1 MVKNN
6 LQAMEQNLR
15 SIAKRYKSVKYSI
28 GLVILFLMMGLN
40 VFSQDVMTTEEIAAS
55 RETLKNSVGNL
66 QDKINTARRENQKE
80 INGLRLELIQLM
92 EQGNQVVKSPWTSW
106 QFGANY
112 MYNNWGSTYK
122 GRGDKKAKYPYEG
135 IYTRNSDIF
144 LRNVSPDSELYEQYI
159 STAVDK
165 AAYSSISSTIKQRG
179 GSTSYGLA
187 SNNNNQEPIAS
198 IELGASVKP
207 KNISKSPITVT
218 PPSITVN
225 PVTPLNTPEPPL
237 PPQLPRIEIETFNPV
252 APDPIRVSLP
262 TPPTFNIKL
271 GSFCNYMTPNCNGR
285 GVDGGP
291 HSGTPYSFSHTTD
304 VTINKNDISGGP
316 AVRYAWTS
324 YDSAL
329 LKVYFDYGVT
339 NNWSGGGKATVNA
352 DLTIDSIR
360 GGIQPDPSVN
370 GAYNTGMFLTGGSRV
385 ATLDNAVNAG
395 IINAKTINMMGPLVV
410 GYEAQSDF
418 SRSVNGTRT
427 LENAASG
434 TITDA
439 IEKSDQTDD
448 ARLNSLL
455 KVKQVYSNGTGI
467 HGYNP
472 NSDGAGTVE
481 DTTLTLPPFAGG
493 GTLGITRDPD
503 IGYKDANGNFVITK
517 HGGYTGYKIGLIL
530 TYENTDN
537 RADTNY
543 VLTNKGTIDFQ
554 GKRSIGIQV
563 FAPGNDTNGINAP
576 IVTVKNEGTNSK
588 ITLGGVASYGLKLSS
603 RVDATS
609 KVENEGT
616 IEITGD
622 NTATYK
628 QDNNPAT
635 SRTHIYDA
643 DGTSLSSG
651 IAILEDGNL
660 TGNASIRAYTG
671 KVLNKGTISVSGGEG
686 NTGMVLINKANDN
699 ITNETIGKIN
709 VTGSKNIGMRA
720 DLGTVA
726 TDDTATRLLPTAIN
740 KGTISITNGE
750 QNIGMVANNSDG
762 GTTTVG
768 SETVMKN
775 RAVAKNEAGA
785 KILFNGVSKKGIG
798 LFAEKGG
805 EIINSG
811 EIKGNNTTSLEET
824 IGMVIQP
831 KNGAL
836 VANGTNTGTIE
847 LEGKKVTGVYNQ
859 GVFDMTAGSITTSG
873 EKSISLYANN
883 GATTKIS
890 KGSITAKNAALGLF
904 ADNTTIELG
913 ASTGTDA
920 PTLNASGRG
929 TLLFYNYT
937 ENSGAYNPLGKF
949 KLNQNV
955 VANVTGG
962 ATAFYYK
969 DSATAALISQR
980 LNEMFADTGA
990 NSSAAGKKVK
1000 VKLDE
1005 PSTLFVLENTTPSS
1019 TVIPL
1024 SSASLASINAYLGN
1038 RVEIDSTSGP
1048 FKAYKVTKGRLSVDE
1063 NVNLDNHTGATKSNY
1078 YRVDFLN
1085 SAVTLEAGKKMS
1097 GTDAT
1102 LVKQAIAQANYD
1114 GATGTSNIDVINNGE
1129 IEFSKKGG
1137 TAIAVDYGQ
1146 ATNNGKITM
1155 DAANGVG
1162 ENSIGLFGASSSK
1175 LENSGTGEIYL
1186 GTKGV
1191 GIWGAN
1197 KIASSVATWGK
1208 NIDITNAGK
1217 IEGIAGKEG
1226 VFGIYA
1232 VNDTTAY
1239 STATSTIN
1247 HSGIINLSQNKKSVG
1262 IYMTNGD
1269 LTSTGAISVNEG
1281 SVGVDATNSNVT
1293 INGGDYTVGKES
1305 VGFKLTNVPTTKS
1318 FLGNSGNLSITDTG
1332 SVAYLISGSNFESGV
1347 NFTDNLTLTSTDP
1360 YTYMNV
1366 ENSTLKYEN
1375 TKTIA
1380 NDDSIFINAA
1390 GSNVTLKSA
1399 NDISSTN
1406 KTITGVYSTRSTVKN
1421 EGKISLTGDGSSA
1434 LYAEGS
1440 TVSNE
1445 STGKITIGKEGSG
1458 IYVKSITTA
1467 PVAAA
1472 SGTNY
1477 GEITIG
1483 EASVGMR
1490 AEDATIINETTGK
1503 ITSTAEKATGMSQS
1517 GGSQD
1522 ITNKGIITLTGDKST
1537 ALHSEGITTAGHK
1550 VINTGDITV
1559 GDSSNELTP
1568 SVGLYSANGTNS
1580 TVESSGKVIAG
1591 NKSTAIYAGNVNL
1604 TGNSETKAGDGGI
1617 GVYSREGN
1625 VNISANSEITVG
1637 ATLGNGKEGVGV
1649 YLAGNNQVLN
1659 SDTNKLNIGQGSFGY
1674 VMTGQGNNVKTGLA
1688 GATGEVTLSDD
1699 SVYMYSADKTGIARN
1714 YANVK
1719 STGNENYGIYALGA
1733 VENYGNI
1740 DFSNGIGNVGAYS
1753 YVESATSTP
1762 NAIKNYGV
1770 ISVSKSDLRTNPND
1784 KKYGIGMAAGFSE
1797 EVPVGSGT
1805 YVTRGLGNIENHG
1818 TIKVTDP
1825 DSIGMYATGAGSKI
1839 VNAGTIELS
1848 GPKRNIGIFAEH
1860 GAEVINTGTITTVG
1874 TGNVGQ
1880 IGVAIRKG
1888 ATLNNT
1894 GTIHIDASK
1903 GYGAFVAGGII
1914 INRGNI
1920 TVSGGA
1926 VDVKEIT
1933 AADTSKEMQDT
1944 QGNMNRIKINAPAG
1958 VAEATIV
1965 ANGVVQTPTVVHV
1978 QAIPNR
1984 KPNDIPTSSL
1994 GMYID
1999 TSGINYTRP
2008 ITNIGALAGLTEA
2021 DLIIGTE
2028 ATQYTTSKY
2037 IQLGQDIID
2046 PYNDMIRA
2054 SGIEKW
2060 SIYSGS
2066 LTWMA
2071 SITQLPDYTIR
2082 NAYLAK
2088 IPYTVF
2094 AGNQA
2099 TPVDKKDTYN
2109 FLDGLEQRYGVE
2121 AIGTREN
2128 KVFQKLNSIGN
2139 NEEILFHQATDEMMG
2154 HQYANVQQR
2163 IQATGDILNKEFN
2176 YLRSKWQTASKDSN
2190 KIKTFGTR
2198 GEYKTDTAG
2207 VIDYKNHAYGVAYV
2221 HEDETV
2227 RLGEGTGW
2235 YAGIVHNTFK
2245 FKDIGNSREE
2255 MLQGKVGIFKSV
2267 PFDENNS
2274 LNWIISG
2281 DISVG
2286 YNKIHR
2292 RFLVVDEVFGAK
2304 GRYRTYGIGVK
2315 NEIAKEFRLSETFT
2329 LKPYAALS
2337 LEYGRMSKI
2346 REKSG
2351 EIKLEVKSND
2361 YFSIR
2366 PEIGA
2371 ELAYKQYFGR
2381 KTFKTGV
2388 SVAYENELGRV
2399 ANGKNKA
2406 RVAETN
2412 ADWFNIRGEKEDR
2425 RGNVKADLNI
2435 GVDNQRIGVT
2445 ANVGYDTKGSNIRG
2459 GLGLRVIF

>member
-6 LQAMEQNLR
+6 LYMVEKNLR
-15 SIAKRYKSVKYSI
+15 SIAKRYKSVKYSL
-28 GLVILFLMMGLN
+28 GLAILFLMMGLSA
-40 VFSQDVMTTEEIAAS
+40 FSQEVMSTQEIAAS
-55 RETLKNSVGNL
+55 KENLRSSVGTL
-66 QDKINTARRENQKE
+66 QNKVEAARKENQKA
-80 INGLRLELIQLM
+80 IDGLKLELIQLM
-92 EQGNQVVKSPWTSW
+92 EQGDQVVKSPWASW

-112 MYNNWGSTYK
+112 MYNDWRGTYK
-122 GRGDKKAKYPYEG
+122 GRGDKKEKYPYEG
-135 IYTRNSDIF
+135 IFTRNSDLF

-159 STAVDK
+159 LTAVDK

-187 SNNNNQEPIAS
+187 SNNNTQEPIAS

-218 PPSITVN
+218 PPNITVN
-225 PVTPLNTPEPPL
+225 PVTPLNTPEPPE

-252 APDPIRVSLP
+252 APAPIRVSLP

-271 GSFCNYMTPNCNGR
+271 GSYCNGMAAC
-285 GVDGGP
+285 GVGTSGG
-291 HSGTPYSFSHTTD
+291 GYNAYYQGFAKTYSND
-304 VTINKNDISGGP
+304 VTINNLTNGSPSLRHSWSTTGG
-316 AVRYAWTS
+316 V
-324 YDSAL
+324 L
-329 LKVYFDYGVT
+329 LKSYFDFT
-339 NNWSGGGKATVNA
+339 TGGTATLA
-352 DLTIDSIR
+352 QDLTVDSINPLTAAER
-360 GGIQPDPSVN
+360 ASETAAGRT
-370 GAYNTGMFLTGGSRV
+370 YNSGNFLLGGSRI
-385 ATLDNAVNAG
+385 ATMDNA
-395 IINAKTINMMGPLVV
+395 INGRLENTATINLAGPLVV
-410 GYEAQSDF
+410 GFEMQSDTIYGATPQQV
-418 SRSVNGTRT
+418 REIKN
-427 LENAASG
+427 SG
-434 TITDA
+434 TITD
-439 IEKSDQTDD
+439 EVEETDTYRGTDGLGGLHVGKTGGQTVASNSATLALSSLTGSLTNTDITVSRTPDTVD
-448 ARLNSLL
+448 ALGNILTR
-455 KVKQVYSNGTGI
+455 G
-467 HGYNP
+467 GY
-472 NSDGAGTVE
+472 V
-481 DTTLTLPPFAGG
+481 
-493 GTLGITRDPD
+493 
-503 IGYKDANGNFVITK
+503 GYKVGM
-517 HGGYTGYKIGLIL
+517 IL
-530 TYENTDN
+530 TYEDNDTRTDSDYRLINNTGGN
-537 RADTNY
+537 ITF
-543 VLTNKGTIDFQ
+543 KG
-554 GKRSIGIQV
+554 KSSIGIQIY
-563 FAPGNDTNGINAP
+563 APGSNSTR
-576 IVTVKNEGTNSK
+576 VTVKNDGN
-588 ITLGGVASYGLKLSS
+588 ITMGGIESYGLKLSS
-603 RVDATS
+603 RVSDQNMTF
-609 KVENEGT
+609 ENNGN
-616 IEITGD
+616 INISGAGG
-622 NTATYK
+622 N
-628 QDNNPAT
+628 
-635 SRTHIYDA
+635 
-643 DGTSLSSG
+643 SLSSG
-651 IAILEDGNL
+651 IAILEDGSL
-660 TGNASIRAYTG
+660 SGNASIRAYTG
-671 KVLNKGTISVSGGEG
+671 KVLNKGNINISGGEG

-699 ITNETIGKIN
+699 ITNENNGNIN

-740 KGTISITNGE
+740 KGAISITNGE

-768 SETVMKN
+768 TETVMKN
-775 RAVAKNEAGA
+775 RAVAKNEVGA

-811 EIKGNNTTSLEET
+811 EIKGNNTSNLEET

-831 KNGAL
+831 KNGTL

-920 PTLNASGRG
+920 PTLNASGKG

-955 VANVTGG
+955 AANITGG

-969 DSATAALISQR
+969 DSATSAQISQR

-990 NSSAAGKKVK
+990 NSSVPGKKVT

-1019 TVIPL
+1019 TVINL
-1024 SSASLASINAYLGN
+1024 SSANLASINAYLGN

-1063 NVNLDNHTGATKSNY
+1063 NVNLDNHTGPTKSNY

-1114 GATGTSNIDVINNGE
+1114 GATGTSNIDVINDGE

-1155 DAANGVG
+1155 NAANGVG

-1232 VNDTTAY
+1232 DNDTTAY

-1293 INGGDYTVGKES
+1293 INGGDYTIGKES

-1318 FLGNSGNLSITDTG
+1318 FLGNSGNLSITGTG

-1375 TKTIA
+1375 IKTIA

-1445 STGKITIGKEGSG
+1445 GNGKITVGKEGSG

-1472 SGTNY
+1472 SGTNH

-1568 SVGLYSANGTNS
+1568 SVGIYSANGTNS

-1604 TGNSETKAGDGGI
+1604 IGNSETKAGDGGI

-1637 ATLGNGKEGVGV
+1637 ATLGTGKEGVGV

-1914 INRGNI
+1914 INRGTI

-1926 VDVKEIT
+1926 TAVKEIT

-2121 AIGTREN
+2121 GIGTREN
-2128 KVFQKLNSIGN
+2128 GVFQKLNSIGN
-2139 NEEILFHQATDEMMG
+2139 NEEALFYQATDEMMG

-2163 IQATGDILNKEFN
+2163 IQATGDILNKEFD
-2176 YLRSKWQTASKDSN
+2176 YLRSQWQTVSKDSN
-2190 KIKTFGTR
+2190 KVKVFGTR
-2198 GEYKTDTAG
+2198 GEYNTDTAG
-2207 VIDYKNHAYGVAYV
+2207 VIDYKSHAYGVAYV

-2227 RLGEGTGW
+2227 KMGDTLGW
-2235 YAGIVHNTFK
+2235 YAGIVHNRFK
-2245 FKDIGNSREE
+2245 FKDIGGSREE
-2255 MLQGKVGIFKSV
+2255 MLQGKVGLFKSV
-2267 PFDENNS
+2267 PFDDNNS
-2274 LNWIISG
+2274 LNWTISG

-2286 YNKIHR
+2286 YNKMHR
-2292 RFLVVDEVFGAK
+2292 RFLVVDEVFHAK
-2304 GRYRTYGIGVK
+2304 GRYRTYGIGIK
-2315 NEIAKEFRLSETFT
+2315 NEISKDFRLSESFN
-2329 LKPYAALS
+2329 LRPYAALG
-2337 LEYGRMSKI
+2337 LEYGRFSKI
-2346 REKSG
+2346 KEKSG
-2351 EIKLEVKSND
+2351 EIRLDVKSND

-2371 ELAYKQYFGR
+2371 ELGFKQYFGR
-2381 KTFKTGV
+2381 KTLRVGV

-2406 RVAETN
+2406 RVAYTS

-2425 RGNVKADLNI
+2425 RGNIKTDLNI
-2435 GVDNQRIGVT
+2435 GVDNQRIGLT
-2445 ANVGYDTKGSNIRG
+2445 GNIGYDTKGHNIRG
-2459 GLGLRVIF
+2459 GVGLRVIF

>member
-6 LQAMEQNLR
+6 LYMVEKNLR
-15 SIAKRYKSVKYSI
+15 SIAKRYKGVKYSL
-28 GLVILFLMMGLN
+28 GLAILFLMMGLGA
-40 VFSQDVMTTEEIAAS
+40 FAQDVMSTEEIAAS
-55 RETLKNSVGNL
+55 KENLRSSVGTL
-66 QDKINTARRENQKE
+66 QNKVEAARKENQKA
-80 INGLRLELIQLM
+80 IDGLKLELIQLM
-92 EQGNQVVKSPWTSW
+92 EQGDQVVKSPWASW

-112 MYNNWGSTYK
+112 MYNDWRGTYK
-122 GRGDKKAKYPYEG
+122 GRGDKAEKYPYEG
-135 IYTRNSDIF
+135 IYTRNSDLF

-165 AAYSSISSTIKQRG
+165 ATYSSISSTIKQRG

-187 SNNNNQEPIAS
+187 SNNNTQEPIAS

-225 PVTPLNTPEPPL
+225 PVTPLNTPKPPES
-237 PPQLPRIEIETFNPV
+237 PQLPRIEIETFNPV
-252 APDPIRVSLP
+252 APDPITVTLT

-271 GSFCNYMTPNCNGR
+271 GSFCNAMC
-285 GVDGGP
+285 
-291 HSGTPYSFSHTTD
+291 SGLGFQGSEYRDSQNNEIGKATSFYNSNNNQDLNLTAVARNNPSLRYSWSHMGST
-304 VTINKNDISGGP
+304 
-316 AVRYAWTS
+316 
-324 YDSAL
+324 L
-329 LKVYFDYGVT
+329 FKVYFDYTGDT
-339 NNWSGGGKATVNA
+339 GGGIGKFNEDV
-352 DLTIDSIR
+352 TIDSINPLSEAQR
-360 GGIQPDPSVN
+360 QAERTISGATGTVGPNNRTYN
-370 GAYNTGMFLTGGSRV
+370 GQNFLVGGSRV
-385 ATLDNAVNAG
+385 ATMDNVIEG
-395 IINAKTINMMGPLVV
+395 HLESRGTINLVGPLVV
-410 GYEAQSDF
+410 GYEIQTDTN
-418 SRSVNGTRT
+418 RHTTTNPQGVREVKNT
-427 LENAASG
+427 G
-434 TITDA
+434 TITDKA
-439 IEKSDQTDD
+439 EEGYRGADG
-448 ARLNSLL
+448 LGGL
-455 KVKQVYSNGTGI
+455 KVGIAGSPTVLSNAETLQLSTGLGGGSI
-467 HGYNP
+467 NVKRTEDIV
-472 NSDGAGTVE
+472 DGAGNV
-481 DTTLTLPPFAGG
+481 TTP
-493 GTLGITRDPD
+493 
-503 IGYKDANGNFVITK
+503 
-517 HGGYTGYKIGLIL
+517 GGYVGYKIGLIL
-530 TYENTDN
+530 TTEDN
-537 RADTNY
+537 DAYATSDYRLINGAGGDITF
-543 VLTNKGTIDFQ
+543 KG
-554 GKRSIGIQV
+554 KSSIGIQIY
-563 FAPGNDTNGINAP
+563 APGSDSTHI
-576 IVTVKNEGTNSK
+576 TVKNDGN
-588 ITLGGVASYGLKLSS
+588 ITMGGIESYGLKLSS
-603 RVDATS
+603 RVS
-609 KVENEGT
+609 KQNMTFENNGN
-616 IEITGD
+616 INISGAGG
-622 NTATYK
+622 N
-628 QDNNPAT
+628 
-635 SRTHIYDA
+635 
-643 DGTSLSSG
+643 SLSSG
-651 IAILEDGNL
+651 IAILEDGSL
-660 TGNASIRAYTG
+660 SGNASIRAYTG
-671 KVLNKGTISVSGGEG
+671 KVLNKSTISVSGGEG

-699 ITNETIGKIN
+699 ITNETGGNIT

-726 TDDTATRLLPTAIN
+726 TDDTAGRLLPTAIN

-785 KILFNGVSKKGIG
+785 KILFNGVSEKAIG

-811 EIKGNNTTSLEET
+811 EIKGDNTTNLKET

-831 KNGAL
+831 KKGTL

-847 LEGKKVTGVYNQ
+847 LEGTKVTGVYNQ
-859 GVFDMTAGSITTSG
+859 GVFDMRAGSITTSG

-913 ASTGTDA
+913 GSIGTDA
-920 PTLNASGRG
+920 PTLNASGKG

-937 ENSGAYNPLGKF
+937 NTNPSGKF

-955 VANVTGG
+955 IANVTGG

-969 DSATAALISQR
+969 DSATQALISQR
-980 LNEMFADTGA
+980 LNDMFDDTGA
-990 NSSAAGKKVK
+990 SATGKKVT

-1019 TVIPL
+1019 TVINL
-1024 SSASLASINAYLGN
+1024 SSANLASINAYLGN
-1038 RVEIDSTSGP
+1038 RVAIDSNSGA

-1078 YRVDFLN
+1078 YRVEFLN
-1085 SAVTLEAGKKMS
+1085 SAVTVEAGKKMS
-1097 GTDAT
+1097 GTDLT
-1102 LVKQAIAQANYD
+1102 QIKQAIAQANYA

-1155 DAANGVG
+1155 NAANVAG

-1175 LENSGTGEIYL
+1175 LKNSGTGEIYL

-1197 KIASSVATWGK
+1197 KIASSVATWDK

-1262 IYMTNGD
+1262 IYMTNGA
-1269 LTSTGAISVNEG
+1269 LTSTGDISVNEG

-1318 FLGNSGNLSITDTG
+1318 FSGNSGNLSITNTG

-1366 ENSTLKYEN
+1366 GNSTLKYEN

-1390 GSNVTLKSA
+1390 DSNVTLKSA

-1445 STGKITIGKEGSG
+1445 GNGKITVGKAGSG
-1458 IYVKSITTA
+1458 IYVKETTP
-1467 PVAAA
+1467 PVGTA

-1477 GEITIG
+1477 GEINID

-1490 AEDATIINETTGK
+1490 AENATIVNENSGK
-1503 ITSTAEKATGMSQS
+1503 ILSTAEKATGMSQS

-1568 SVGLYSANGTNS
+1568 SVGIYSANGTNS

-1604 TGNSETKAGDGGI
+1604 IGNSETKAGDGGI

-1637 ATLGNGKEGVGV
+1637 ATLGTGKEGVGV

-1659 SDTNKLNIGQGSFGY
+1659 SDTNKLNIGRGSFGY

-1914 INRGNI
+1914 INRGTI

-1926 VDVKEIT
+1926 TAVKEIT
-1933 AADTSKEMQDT
+1933 AADTSKEMQDI

-2008 ITNIGALAGLTEA
+2008 ITNIGALSGLTEA

-2198 GEYKTDTAG
+2198 GEYKTNTAG

-2274 LNWIISG
+2274 LNWTISG
-2281 DISVG
+2281 DLSVG

-2304 GRYRTYGIGVK
+2304 GRYHTYGIGVK

-2329 LKPYAALS
+2329 LKPYAALG

-2381 KTFKTGV
+2381 KTVKVGV

-2425 RGNVKADLNI
+2425 KGNVKTDLNI

-2445 ANVGYDTKGSNIRG
+2445 ANVGYDTKGHNIRG
-2459 GLGLRVIF
+2459 GVGLRVIF